1 MTDYPYGTTSA
12 PPSTF
17 GDQTY
22 TQHDEGPSATD
33 RASESM
39 EAGKQAAAEVA
50 QTATEKAKDVAEE
63 TKRQARD
70 LIGEARSQ
78 LSTQA
83 DAQHRS
89 LVVNLRSLAEELSGM
104 ASRGTEGGGV
114 ATDLVSQAGERAH
127 GVADWL
133 DQRQPGDLVGELRSF
148 ARQRPGTFLV
158 GAAVAGVLAGRLT
171 RGAVAA
177 HSADSSGSSAQLNG
191 APAVTTDEYA
201 AAVTPAAM
209 AETYA
214 GSTGEAYPGN
224 AGGAY
229 PTTPASTYGD
239 TAAYP
244 GVGYPASGNPASGYP
259 ASGNPAGGNPY
270 APGGS
275 YPDNP
280 AGRYSPGAGE
290 YDANGG
296 MPS

>member
-22 TQHDEGPSATD
+22 TQHDDSPSVKD

-39 EAGKQAAAEVA
+39 EAGKQAAGEVA
-50 QTATEKAKDVAEE
+50 QTATEKAKDVADE

-70 LIGEARSQ
+70 LIAEARTQ
-78 LSTQA
+78 LSSQVE
-83 DAQHRS
+83 AQHRS
-89 LVVNLRSLAEELSGM
+89 LVDNLRALADELSGM

-133 DQRQPGDLVGELRSF
+133 DRRQPGDMVAELRSF

-177 HSADSSGSSAQLNG
+177 HGADSSASSPQLNG
-191 APAVTTDEYA
+191 SPATTTNEYA
-201 AAVTPAAM
+201 APAPAAPP

-214 GSTGEAYPGN
+214 GSAGQAYPGQT
-224 AGGAY
+224 GGAY
-229 PTTPASTYGD
+229 PTTPGSPYGD
-239 TAAYP
+239 TTAY
-244 GVGYPASGNPASGYP
+244 
-259 ASGNPAGGNPY
+259 PAGGY
-270 APGGS
+270 ASGGTYPPVGT

-280 AGRYSPGAGE
+280 GGYSTGTGAGE
-290 YDANGG
+290 YGANSG